1 MSTPNTYETGF
12 LVRLLTLLVEAL
24 KITFDDNYPTEDF
37 RNVLVSLE
45 YPAKKE
51 NYPSI
56 WVDFDPTGEL
66 ETVGIDHHEIATD
79 DDDAM
84 HRFERWRFQGYAS
97 FTIVSFTSWERAR
110 LFDEVVRVLAFGKDM
125 PQTAKFRQYI
135 EDNEFLA
142 VNFDFDQI
150 GVAGS
155 AATPGTPWGTDEVI
169 YEITVR
175 METVGEFVSD
185 GTTAALVPLSAIVP
199 YPYADNQPDPV
210 PGSDW
215 V

>member
-56 WVDFDPTGEL
+56 CVDFDPTGEL

-79 DDDAM
+79 EEAAM

-97 FTIVSFTSWERAR
+97 LTIVSFTSWERAR
-110 LFDEVVRVLAFGKDM
+110 LFDEVVRVL
-125 PQTAKFRQYI
+125 
-135 EDNEFLA
+135 
-142 VNFDFDQI
+142 
-150 GVAGS
+150 
-155 AATPGTPWGTDEVI
+155 
-169 YEITVR
+169 
-175 METVGEFVSD
+175 
-185 GTTAALVPLSAIVP
+185 
-199 YPYADNQPDPV
+199 
-210 PGSDW
+210 
-215 V
+215 